1 MKKFLSLVLAL
12 VMTMSLVVVG
22 ASAKTFT
29 DSSKINY
36 KDAVDVVSACK
47 IIDGYTDGSFNP
59 TGTLT
64 RGAAAKIICNM
75 ILGPTTAAALGADA
89 APFKDVPANHTFA
102 GYIAYCA
109 QQGIINGFADG
120 TFRPAATVTGYQF
133 MKMLLGALGYDGKI
147 EGFTGDNWS
156 VNVAKIAL
164 NISLDDGND
173 NFVGSKAMTR
183 EEACLYAFN
192 TLKAT
197 MVEYDSTTNIV
208 VGGTNISVGNTKA
221 KDMANTASKE
231 TYKDDNLMQF
241 CEKYFDKLTA
251 KTTTDDFGPPLPS
264 GAMTAILSAPMPMT
278 PTRPRSLSRV
288 LPRGAVIETFEDDDN
303 KVATIVILEYVAAKI
318 DSVDKDLSSTYTKKG
333 ASVEIDL
340 TEVNS
345 STSMGTYY
353 DNHDDS
359 EKVLN
364 GYDASTYVKDAV
376 LAIAIRQS
384 DDTVLDSYVA
394 TKVSGEA
401 TAYKTDDY
409 VTVNGTKQSFAG
421 VKGSIPSYVD
431 GMTDNFDLNST
442 TYTVYTTA
450 AGYVLAVD
458 KNAGSISDVYY
469 VVGLYQ
475 ETSTLGTVKYYAQVV
490 SLKGVVSTIR
500 LEPDCFKAIVA
511 KDSTGKYG
519 VIGSDGTVSYTDTV
533 FADSKMYAVNS
544 AYVLSS
550 FTDDDEKLFGTGK
563 QYAASTTVEDNND
576 KLTAEGFTDSDYDY
590 AVSALT
596 AEVAKDDTSVK
607 YTSVTSYNG
616 TTYAKN
622 YITDSTQFISVEDH
636 GDDISVATATGMMKM
651 GNATKVVT
659 IFEDGEKDASYVI
672 YFGDTLS
679 GASGDIVYL
688 DDKASTTVT
697 SGYSGPVTYFMD
709 GMTSQDGLTFKS
721 QYTQGFWKV
730 DSTDTKNNVV
740 VYTLTSAS
748 ASKLS
753 NTYNDSKDGYLSSVT
768 IGKKDYNKNTLT
780 IDDATYSGYE
790 DISFANAKIID
801 TRGSGDKDAALY
813 GSDITTA
820 SKLQAALDKG
830 YVTADLYFEDG
841 DITFIA
847 VTETANE
854 ETYTIGAPEITAV
867 AGYSVTPAGSVDVS
881 TSNGSQTYTIT
892 VAKGAEGKTV
902 AVTAT
907 NATLSGDISFT
918 VTKNDTAAQTFTF
931 KAVATADKATLT
943 ISIT

>member
-1 MKKFLSLVLAL
+1 
-12 VMTMSLVVVG
+12 
-22 ASAKTFT
+22 
-29 DSSKINY
+29 
-36 KDAVDVVSACK
+36 
-47 IIDGYTDGSFNP
+47 
-59 TGTLT
+59 
-64 RGAAAKIICNM
+64 
-75 ILGPTTAAALGADA
+75 
-89 APFKDVPANHTFA
+89 
-102 GYIAYCA
+102 
-109 QQGIINGFADG
+109 
-120 TFRPAATVTGYQF
+120 
-133 MKMLLGALGYDGKI
+133 
-147 EGFTGDNWS
+147 
-156 VNVAKIAL
+156 
-164 NISLDDGND
+164 
-173 NFVGSKAMTR
+173 
-183 EEACLYAFN
+183 
-192 TLKAT
+192 
-197 MVEYDSTTNIV
+197 
-208 VGGTNISVGNTKA
+208 
-221 KDMANTASKE
+221 
-231 TYKDDNLMQF
+231 
-241 CEKYFDKLTA
+241 
-251 KTTTDDFGPPLPS
+251 
-264 GAMTAILSAPMPMT
+264 
-278 PTRPRSLSRV
+278 
-288 LPRGAVIETFEDDDN
+288 
-303 KVATIVILEYVAAKI
+303 
-318 DSVDKDLSSTYTKKG
+318 
-333 ASVEIDL
+333 
-340 TEVNS
+340 
-345 STSMGTYY
+345 MGTYY